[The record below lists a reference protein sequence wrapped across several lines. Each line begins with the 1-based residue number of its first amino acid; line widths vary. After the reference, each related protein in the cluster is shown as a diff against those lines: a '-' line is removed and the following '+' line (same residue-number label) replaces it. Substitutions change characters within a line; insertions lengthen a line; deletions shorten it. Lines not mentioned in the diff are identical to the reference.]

1 MGGVPVDGRPNGT
14 VGTMISTSLD
24 GEVGRVLGGRYRI
37 IAPIGRG
44 ASARVFLADDVTLR
58 RRVAVKVLHEGLA
71 ADDAFL
77 RRFRAEAQAAASL
90 NNPHVLGV
98 YDWGHDEVPYLV
110 SEYLGG
116 GSLRSMLEAGH
127 RLSMSQA
134 LLVGLE
140 SARGLD
146 YAHGQELVHRDIKP
160 ANLLFDETG
169 RLRIADF
176 GLARA
181 IAEAGWT
188 DQDGSLVGTARYAA
202 PEQARGER
210 VGLAADV
217 FALALVINEC
227 VTGEVPFVGDTAIS
241 TLMARADTPFEP
253 HSDLGPLQSVLRRA
267 GALDPA
273 ERPSAGEL
281 AASLMAS
288 AGDLARPNPLPLVGP
303 VVGDIGA
310 IESTEHGTIHAV
322 SPVADP
328 IDTPADA
335 GAGPQRRW
343 PWAVLAAAAIAAG
356 VAAGVVGW
364 LNSRP
369 VTHEIPEVVG
379 ATREQAT
386 IDLSEFGWELDFR
399 STREQGTDAGE
410 VVGTD
415 PVAGEQLEEGEL
427 LSVFVSLGEPTVT
440 VPDLE
445 GLSLDDARLRL
456 ENDGLVLG
464 DVRQRDDE
472 LVAAGFVIEVVVGA
486 GVTGLEAGS
495 AIDVIVSS
503 GPVQRSV
510 PLVIEGLTEQ
520 VAAQQLLALRL
531 IPGEDHAF
539 SEDVPA
545 GEVIRFEPSSGA
557 VVEADTVVTVVIS
570 DGPEPREVP
579 AVIGLDVDEATDIL
593 EAAGFVIT
601 GVQGSPSL
609 PVLAT
614 DPPAGELHERGKT
627 IVIATE
633 LTG

>member
-1 MGGVPVDGRPNGT
+1 MV
-14 VGTMISTSLD
+14 STSLD
-24 GEVGRVLGGRYRI
+24 GEVGRVLGGRYRV

-116 GSLRSMLEAGH
+116 GSLRSMLDAGH
-127 RLSMSQA
+127 RLSLSQA

-146 YAHGQELVHRDIKP
+146 YAHSQDLVHRDIKP

-210 VGLAADV
+210 VGPAADV
-217 FALALVINEC
+217 YALALAINEC
-227 VTGEVPFVGDTAIS
+227 VTGEVPFAGDTAIS

-253 HSDLGPLQSVLRRA
+253 HHDLGPLQSVLRRA
-267 GALDPA
+267 GDLDPA
-273 ERPSAGEL
+273 GRPSAGEL

-303 VVGDIGA
+303 VLGDVA
-310 IESTEHGTIHAV
+310 EMDSTQHGTIHALGP
-322 SPVADP
+322 SDP
-328 IDTPADA
+328 AVDSAVES
-335 GAGPQRRW
+335 GPHRRW
-343 PWAVLAAAAIAAG
+343 PWAIVAALAITAG
-356 VAAGVVGW
+356 VVAGAVGW

-369 VTHEIPEVVG
+369 VSHEIPELIG
-379 ATREQAT
+379 TTRGQAT
-386 IDLSEFGWELDFR
+386 LDLVEFGWELDFR
-399 STREQGTDAGE
+399 STREPGTEAGE
-410 VVGTD
+410 VVATQ
-415 PVAGEQLEEGEL
+415 PVAGEALKEGEML
-427 LSVFVSLGEPTVT
+427 AIFVSLGEPTVT

-445 GLSLDDARLRL
+445 GLPLDDARTRL
-456 ENDGLVLG
+456 EADGLTLG
-464 DVRQRDDE
+464 AVREREDE
-472 LVAAGFVIEVVVGA
+472 LVAAGLVVEVIVGA
-486 GVTGLEAGS
+486 GVTGLEPGT
-495 AIDVIVSS
+495 AIDVVVSS
-503 GPVQRSV
+503 GPSRRSV
-510 PLVIEGLTEQ
+510 PDVSEGLTEQ

-531 IPGEDHAF
+531 APGEAHAF
-539 SEDVPA
+539 DEDVPA
-545 GEVIRFEPSSGA
+545 GEVIRFEPSTGA
-557 VVEADTVVTVVIS
+557 VVEADTVVTIVIS

-593 EAAGFVIT
+593 ETAGFVVT

-614 DPPAGELHERGKT
+614 DPPAGEVHERGKT

>member
-1 MGGVPVDGRPNGT
+1 
-14 VGTMISTSLD
+14 MISTSLD

-71 ADDAFL
+71 GDDAFL

-116 GSLRSMLEAGH
+116 GSLRSMLDAGH
-127 RLSMSQA
+127 RLSLSQA

-146 YAHGQELVHRDIKP
+146 YAHGQDLVHRDIKP
-160 ANLLFDETG
+160 ANLLFDDTG

-210 VGLAADV
+210 VGPAADV
-217 FALALVINEC
+217 YALALAINEC
-227 VTGEVPFVGDTAIS
+227 VTGEVPFAGDTAIS

-253 HSDLGPLQSVLRRA
+253 HGDLGPLQSVLRRA
-267 GALDPA
+267 GDLDPA
-273 ERPSAGEL
+273 GRPSAGEL

-303 VVGDIGA
+303 VLGDVA
-310 IESTEHGTIHAV
+310 DLDATQHGTIHALG
-322 SPVADP
+322 PVDA
-328 IDTPADA
+328 TAAPAVDS
-335 GAGPQRRW
+335 GPRRRW
-343 PWAVLAAAAIAAG
+343 PWAIVAAVVITAG
-356 VAAGVVGW
+356 IVAGVVGW

-369 VTHEIPEVVG
+369 VSHDVPELVG
-379 ATREQAT
+379 ATRDQAT
-386 IDLSEFGWELDFR
+386 ADLAEFGWELDFR
-399 STREQGTDAGE
+399 STREPGTEAGE
-410 VVGTD
+410 VVATD
-415 PVAGEQLEEGEL
+415 PAAGEALEEGEL
-427 LSVFVSLGEPTVT
+427 LAIFVSLGEPTVT

-445 GLSLDDARLRL
+445 GLPLDDARLRL
-456 ENDGLVLG
+456 EADGLTLG
-464 DVRQRDDE
+464 TVREREDE
-472 LVAAGFVIEVVVGA
+472 LVAAGLVIEVVVGA
-486 GVTGLEAGS
+486 GVTGLEPGT
-495 AIDVIVSS
+495 AIDVVVSS
-503 GPVQRSV
+503 GPSQRSV
-510 PLVIEGLTEQ
+510 PEATEGLTEQ

-531 IPGEDHAF
+531 VPGEAHAF
-539 SEDVPA
+539 DEDVPF
-545 GEVIRFEPSSGA
+545 GEVIRFEPSTGA
-557 VVEADTVVTVVIS
+557 VVEADTVVTIVIS

-593 EAAGFVIT
+593 EAAGFVVT

-614 DPPAGELHERGKT
+614 DPPAGEVHERGKT